1 MKGIVLDIQKFCYH
15 DGPGIRTSVFLK
27 GCMLRCVWCH
37 NPESFRTEPQ
47 LAFDAEK
54 CVSCGACAPIC
65 AQGAHRLE
73 NRLHRVDFS
82 KCTACGACLKV
93 CPAGALSLFGR
104 EMEASEVMEQ
114 VLQDRRYYENSGGGV
129 TFTGGEPT
137 VQFAFL
143 QELVRLSKENGLH
156 VCLETNGCQ
165 QPERLGLLTDCVDLF
180 LLDYKL
186 TDPALHRAY
195 TGAGNGAVLGTLSF
209 LREKRKP
216 VVLRC
221 PIIPGINDTAGHFE
235 AIRKLKEE
243 FPNIRQTEI
252 MAYHSL
258 GKKKWKEIGLPYT
271 LEALPDTPPE
281 KKREWERLAG
291 IR

>member
-27 GCMLRCVWCH
+27 GCMLRCKWCH

-54 CVSCGACAPIC
+54 CVSCGACASIC

-73 NRLHRVDFS
+73 NGLHRVDFS
-82 KCTACGACLKV
+82 KCTACGTCLKA

-104 EMEASEVMEQ
+104 EMEAFEVMEQ

-129 TFTGGEPT
+129 TFTGGGAPVE
-137 VQFAFL
+137 FAFL
-143 QELVRLSKENGLH
+143 PEMVRLSKENGLH

-165 QPERLGLLTDCVDLF
+165 QPERIGLLTDYVDLF

-186 TDPALHRAY
+186 TDPALHKAY
-195 TGAGNGAVLGTLSF
+195 TGIGNSIVLGTLAF
-209 LREKRKP
+209 LREKQKP

-221 PIIPGINDTAGHFE
+221 PIIPGINDTADHFE
-235 AIRKLKEE
+235 AIRKLREE
-243 FPNIRQTEI
+243 FPNIQQTEI
-252 MAYHSL
+252 MAYHNL
-258 GKKKWKEIGLPYT
+258 GKKKWKEIGLPYS
-271 LEALPDTPPE
+271 LEALPDTPP
-281 KKREWERLAG
+281 KKKQEWERLAG